1 MDNPET
7 PAILETQDKERRQN
21 TPPPPPKKNP
31 HTTQKNKEMST
42 TDPTKNHGWT
52 QVFAMFELLQFY

>member
-21 TPPPPPKKNP
+21 TPPPKKNP
-31 HTTQKNKEMST
+31 HTTQKNKEMSN
-42 TDPTKNHGWT
+42 TDPTKNHG
-52 QVFAMFELLQFY
+52 

>member
-1 MDNPET
+1 
-7 PAILETQDKERRQN
+7 
-21 TPPPPPKKNP
+21 
-31 HTTQKNKEMST
+31 MSN